1 MLSVAQHELKNVLKI
16 LIQRKEKK
24 KKYEATIV

>member
-24 KKYEATIV
+24 KYEATIV